1 MYWEELDSMIKEK
14 RSIHDLRYQVRD
26 TNGKSMWVRCYGIL
40 KWNED
45 KTLPLFFSVRV
56 SHQDDAF
63 VIDPVTNFPREQA
76 LLSYLD
82 EVKGKKSTAL
92 AIGFSFNS
100 IAEINSTRGRT
111 YSDHLVENIATDLM
125 EKLSDKMSFYRLE
138 PRSWMPAVPRVGK
151 SWWNRSVPLWTAG
164 TISWGFPCS
173 IPVPLR

>member
-1 MYWEELDSMIKEK
+1 
-14 RSIHDLRYQVRD
+14 
-26 TNGKSMWVRCYGIL
+26 MWVRCYGIL

-45 KTLPLFFSVRV
+45 KTLPLFFSGRV

-138 PRSWMPAVPRVGK
+138 GMRCAAILGCRLYREPGRAGGTDPCHCGQLVPSHGDLPAAYLLLCGDGVPAV
-151 SWWNRSVPLWTAG
+151 ST
-164 TISWGFPCS
+164 
-173 IPVPLR
+173 